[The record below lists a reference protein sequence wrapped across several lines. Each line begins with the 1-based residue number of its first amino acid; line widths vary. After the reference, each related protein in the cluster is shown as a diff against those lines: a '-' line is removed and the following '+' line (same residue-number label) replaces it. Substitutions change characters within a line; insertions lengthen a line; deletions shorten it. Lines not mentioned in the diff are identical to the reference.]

1 VRFWTLAWGWASLA
15 FLAGACGAAE
25 ASTVKGTVSGKR
37 LRSSEGIVVSLE
49 APGLEVKP
57 PKAPVRIDQK
67 SFQFVPHVTAVVRG
81 TTVRFL
87 NSDPEQ
93 HNVYSPEGRYDLG
106 TWPPGEWRDH
116 VFDKEGA
123 FTQLCK
129 IHPDMLAF
137 VVVLGTPYFAVA
149 DKKGRFTI
157 KDVPAGKYK
166 LVAWSEKLDGLEQE
180 IVVKDGQPLNLDL
193 FIAQ

>member
-1 VRFWTLAWGWASLA
+1 
-15 FLAGACGAAE
+15 
-25 ASTVKGTVSGKR
+25 
-37 LRSSEGIVVSLE
+37 
-49 APGLEVKP
+49 
-57 PKAPVRIDQK
+57 
-67 SFQFVPHVTAVVRG
+67 
-81 TTVRFL
+81 
-87 NSDPEQ
+87 
-93 HNVYSPEGRYDLG
+93 
-106 TWPPGEWRDH
+106 
-116 VFDKEGA
+116 
-123 FTQLCK
+123 
-129 IHPDMLAF
+129 MLAY